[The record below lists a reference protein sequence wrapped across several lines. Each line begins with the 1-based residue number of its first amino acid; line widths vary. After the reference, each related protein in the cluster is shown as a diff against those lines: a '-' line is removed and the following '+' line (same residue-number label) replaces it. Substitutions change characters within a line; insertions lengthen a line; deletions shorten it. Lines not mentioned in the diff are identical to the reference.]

1 MRSYFY
7 ILSSLVVW
15 STWGLAVR
23 WLGKPATVITFY
35 NSLFALVFQAAGLA
49 WASRRGGLHLGR
61 DLGAALFLG
70 LCGLVN
76 VLSFFYALNTTTI
89 ASALLTHYT
98 APVFVAVIAPFIL
111 KDRMKGTTVAALA
124 VSVAGLL
131 LIFSRGLEMSGEA
144 GLLGAAAGTLSGLAY
159 AFTII
164 FSRHLSPRNHP
175 LKLALTQSVVTVV
188 ALALFVLP
196 SGEAAISV
204 PQGLVLALVALVHST
219 VALGM
224 YIHGIRHVTA
234 QEAGVLGYIEPISGI
249 FLAYVFL
256 GEVPA
261 LAAVTGGVFIILS
274 GVILV
279 VSGCKSAGG
288 VVDNRG

>member
-7 ILSSLVVW
+7 ILGSLVVW
-15 STWGLAVR
+15 STWGLVVR

-35 NSLFALVFQAAGLA
+35 NSLFAMAFQAAGLV
-49 WASRRGGLHLGR
+49 WAGRKGGLHLGR
-61 DLGAALFLG
+61 DLGAAVLLG
-70 LCGLVN
+70 FCGLVN
-76 VLSFFYALNTTTI
+76 VLSFFYALKTTTI

-98 APVFVAVIAPFIL
+98 APVFVAIIAPFIL
-111 KDRMKGTTVAALA
+111 KDRMARTTLAALA

-131 LIFSRGLEMSGEA
+131 LIFSRGLGMSGQA

-175 LKLALTQSVVTVV
+175 LKLALAQSVVTVV
-188 ALALFVLP
+188 ALAAFVLP
-196 SGEAAISV
+196 SDEAAISV
-204 PQGLVLALVALVHST
+204 PQGLVLALVGLLHST
-219 VALGM
+219 VALGI
-224 YIHGIRHVTA
+224 YLKGIRHVTA
-234 QEAGVLGYIEPISGI
+234 QEAGVLGYLEPISGI

-261 LAAVTGGVFIILS
+261 LAAVAGGALIILS
-274 GVILV
+274 GVMLIA
-279 VSGCKSAGG
+279 SGCKSAGG